1 MKKKKTSSPAAVLA
15 PEAQGWRL
23 TLPSGESHAGQS
35 LEEAATPLQP
45 AQTLHLELPCH
56 AAVFERMT
64 LPSIDRDE
72 LAGMVELQ
80 LEKTLPY
87 PLEEVS
93 SGFEIVSQTEN
104 ESTVVAVAAN
114 TEQLERLCEPLR
126 KRSCLPELVTVQA
139 QRVAAQC
146 PEEGS
151 YLCLWPE
158 DGELVVAVA
167 EQGKLSF
174 ATSLPSTEAEPLL
187 TELPAFLLNADMAGV
202 PTDFTGI
209 RLAPACGGL
218 RDHLAEYFG
227 KPVEVASFDGSAAT
241 SAINLVPGSW
251 GIERRRVE
259 QTANLKQRLQVVA
272 AAYLLLVAGAF
283 MYLAWQK
290 RQVRQLE
297 IEMARTQ
304 PLVESSAAQQA
315 RWRTMAPAIDPT
327 RFLVELT
334 RVFHE
339 NRPSSDVKFTLIR
352 VDAKGWQLKGK
363 APVNAFYQFRSKL
376 ESEPGLKP
384 FTLNAPQPRIGENEE
399 AEFEISGVPL

>member
-1 MKKKKTSSPAAVLA
+1 MKKNKTSTPVAVLA
-15 PEAQGWRL
+15 PEAQGWKL
-23 TLPSGESHAGQS
+23 TLPTGETHVGQN
-35 LEEAATPLQP
+35 LEEATAMLQP
-45 AQTLHLELPCH
+45 AQALHLELPCH

-93 SGFEIVSQTEN
+93 RGFEIISQTEN
-104 ESTVVAVAAN
+104 ESTIVAVAAN

-126 KRSCLPELVTVQA
+126 KRACLPEKVTVQA
-139 QRVAAQC
+139 QHVTAQC
-146 PEEGS
+146 PDEGS
-151 YLCLWPE
+151 FLCLWPE
-158 DGELVVAVA
+158 EGQLVVAVC

-202 PTDFTGI
+202 PTDFAGL

-218 RDHLAEYFG
+218 RDQLAEYFG
-227 KPVEVASFDGSAAT
+227 KPVEVASFDGSIAD
-241 SAINLVPGSW
+241 SGINLVPGSW

-259 QTANLKQRLQVVA
+259 QSANLKQRLQVVA

-297 IEMARTQ
+297 VQIARTQ
-304 PLVESSAAQQA
+304 PLVESSAAQQT
-315 RWRTMAPAIDPT
+315 RWRILVPAVDPG

-334 RVFHE
+334 HLFYE
-339 NRPSSDVKFTLIR
+339 SRPSSNVKFTLIR
-352 VDAKGWQLKGK
+352 VDAKGWQLKGQ
-363 APVNAFYQFRSKL
+363 APVDAVYQFTSKL
-376 ESEPGLKP
+376 KAEPGLQP
-384 FTLNAPQPRIGENEE
+384 FTLNTPQPRIGENEE
-399 AEFEISGVPL
+399 AEFEISGTPL